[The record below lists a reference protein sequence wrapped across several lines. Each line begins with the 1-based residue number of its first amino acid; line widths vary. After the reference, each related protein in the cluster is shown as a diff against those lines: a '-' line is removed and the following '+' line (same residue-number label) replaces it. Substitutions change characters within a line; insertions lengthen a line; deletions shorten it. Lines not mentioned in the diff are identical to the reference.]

1 MPVERKSFT
10 GTEIRAGLMVLLSG
24 AILLVFIGAV
34 LRYRIPGES
43 KTFHVSMAD
52 IGGLDRA
59 AEVRFGGMVVGRVTN
74 IGPDPANHTRMVVTA
89 EVERDVPVNTAST
102 AYAGQITLTSEK
114 HLEITTGAPEAT
126 LLEDGAN
133 IPASAGGGGM
143 FGDLTALTA
152 SLDRLLAD
160 VTLLLGVSDREGKT
174 VFIEGESRTV
184 ADLFNTLDDTL
195 TDLRVVVGVVDEH
208 GDVVA
213 VEDRKTLTEI
223 MDNLD
228 GAVTEG
234 QALLTDVRDV
244 LAENREG
251 ITEVLDAVKKVGAS
265 ADSLVTNLDEM
276 IAENRESIDK
286 TLAGAGEAMEKI
298 NVLMVDMQALVASLQ
313 EIMERNSPEFDELFS
328 TLNDTLRNL
337 EELTRMLADQPQS
350 IIRGREPVGRP

>member
-24 AILLVFIGAV
+24 TILLVFIGAV

-43 KTFHVSMAD
+43 KTFYISMAD

-59 AEVRFGGMVVGRVTN
+59 AEVRFGGMVVGRITN
-74 IGPDPANHTRMVVTA
+74 IAPDPSNHTRMIVTA
-89 EVERDVPVNTAST
+89 EVGRDVPVNAAST
-102 AYAGQITLTSEK
+102 AYPGQITLTSEK
-114 HLEITTGAPEAT
+114 HLEITTGAPEAP

-133 IPASAGGGGM
+133 IPASPGGGM
-143 FGDLTALTA
+143 FGDLNSLTA
-152 SLDRLLAD
+152 KLDRLLAD
-160 VTLLLGVSDREGKT
+160 VTLLLGVSDREGRT
-174 VFIEGESRTV
+174 IFIEGESRTV

-195 TDLRVVVGVVDEH
+195 KDLRTVVGVVDEK

-223 MDNLD
+223 MTNLD

-234 QALLTDVRDV
+234 QALLADVRDV
-244 LAENREG
+244 LAENRDD
-251 ITEVLDAVKKVGAS
+251 IAEVLEAVQKVGAS

-276 IAENRESIDK
+276 ITQNRESIDK

-298 NVLMVDMQALVASLQ
+298 NLLMVDMQALVASLQ
-313 EIMERNSPEFDELFS
+313 EIMERNSPEFDELLS

-337 EELTRMLADQPQS
+337 EELTRTLADQPQS